1 MPRSKTKR
9 KKKPGATGAKGAGGI
24 PWGGKASQSSR
35 WVNLAL
41 GLVVL
46 LAVAGG
52 GAYWFLSAQSERAFQ
67 ALADQGR
74 DRLAAAVTSDPNRG
88 RGHGSRGAVYHYDR
102 TFPTSGRHDPVWT
115 APGVYRAPQRPGQLV
130 HALEH
135 GNVVIYYDAP
145 DPGVLDTLK
154 DWAGLYGGQWDGL
167 VVVPM
172 DGLGSDLV
180 LTAWTKRLRLS
191 SFDAALAAAFVDAY
205 RGRGPEHPVRLQLE
219 HGT

>member
-1 MPRSKTKR
+1 MPKSKAKR
-9 KKKPGATGAKGAGGI
+9 KKKPSAKGAGGI
-24 PWGGKASQSSR
+24 PWGGKASPSSR

-41 GLVVL
+41 AALVLV
-46 LAVAGG
+46 AVAAGG
-52 GAYWFLSAQSERAFQ
+52 TYWFLSAQSERAFQ

-74 DRLAAAVTSDPNRG
+74 GRLAAAVTTDPNSG
-88 RGHGSRGAVYHYDR
+88 RGHGAHGAVYHYDQ

-115 APGVYRAPQRPGQLV
+115 VPGIYRAPQRPGQLV

-135 GNVVIYYDAP
+135 GNVVIYYDALE
-145 DPGVLDTLK
+145 PGVFDTLK
-154 DWAGLYGGQWDGL
+154 AWAELYGGQWDGL
-167 VVVPM
+167 VVAPM

-180 LTAWTKRLRLS
+180 LTAWTKTLRLS

-219 HGT
+219 QGT